1 MMPQF
6 DPYYNDGMRGIFP
19 RKRGAA
25 GIIGLGR
32 QKISNTFT
40 NTVKTSTSLSV
51 SLVHLETASNFLH
64 LKYLRLYI
72 VLSVPCYLICLSSFH

>member
-40 NTVKTSTSLSV
+40 NTVKTSTSLS
-51 SLVHLETASNFLH
+51 LVHLETGSNFLH

-72 VLSVPCYLICLSSFH
+72 VLSVPYYLICLSSFH

>member
-40 NTVKTSTSLSV
+40 NTVKTSTSLSSV
-51 SLVHLETASNFLH
+51 RLETGSNFLH
-64 LKYLRLYI
+64 FKHLRLYS

>member
-40 NTVKTSTSLSV
+40 NTVKTSTSLS
-51 SLVHLETASNFLH
+51 LIRLETGSNFLH
-64 LKYLRLYI
+64 LKYL
-72 VLSVPCYLICLSSFH
+72 PCYNAFSP